1 MGESGTL
8 AVRRVSFFSI
18 LLGVY
23 LFSTPA
29 KAGCASLFQQIAQAA
44 VKNTALIGL
53 TLVGAWAG
61 SETVGIS
68 QGTPL
73 IGLSIYFDFENILS
87 YFSAEEQRVLLSPQK
102 NLDQILPIL
111 NHRLAKLSG
120 DAVKPW
126 PYLNPV
132 MASQYFGENPPPE
145 NMCRHKAL
153 ILKALLARLGIS
165 SRLATGSVSAD
176 AGRGDHVWLVLPQVN
191 KVADPMNDLWMNQA
205 DYNRLFEVQ
214 ENYGIIHWA
223 RPVGVLAR

>member
-1 MGESGTL
+1 M
-8 AVRRVSFFSI
+8 RKVSFFSI
-18 LLGVY
+18 LLGIC

-61 SETVGIS
+61 SETVGLS

-73 IGLSIYFDFENILS
+73 IGLSIYFDFENVLS
-87 YFSAEEQRVLLSPQK
+87 HFSPEEQSILMASEK
-102 NLDQILPIL
+102 NLDAIIPIL

-132 MASQYFGENPPPE
+132 MASAYFGENPPAE
-145 NMCRHKAL
+145 NVCRHKAL
-153 ILKALLARLGIS
+153 VMRAFLARLGIS
-165 SRLATGSVSAD
+165 AQLTTGTVSAD
-176 AGRGDHVWLVLPQVN
+176 AGRGEHVWLVLPQVN
-191 KVADPMNDLWMNQA
+191 KVADPMNDLWMNKA
-205 DYNRLFEVQ
+205 DYDRLFEVQ

>member
-1 MGESGTL
+1 M
-8 AVRRVSFFSI
+8 RRVSFFSI

-53 TLVGAWAG
+53 TLAGAWAG
-61 SETVGIS
+61 SEAVGIS

-73 IGLSIYFDFENILS
+73 IGLSIYFDFETILS
-87 YFSAEEQRVLLSPQK
+87 HFSAEEQRVLLSPEK
-102 NLDQILPIL
+102 NLDQLLPIL
-111 NHRLAKLSG
+111 NHRLAKYSG

-132 MASQYFGENPPPE
+132 MASSYFGENPPAE
-145 NMCRHKAL
+145 NVCRHKAL
-153 ILKALLARLGIS
+153 ILRAFLARLGITS
-165 SRLATGSVSAD
+165 QLKTGSVNGDS
-176 AGRGDHVWLVLPQVN
+176 GRGDHVWLLLPQVN
-191 KVADPMNDLWMNQA
+191 KVADPMNDLWMLKE
-205 DYNRLFEVQ
+205 DYDRLFQVQ
-214 ENYGIIHWA
+214 ENYGIMHWA